1 MKKILVLMSFVL
13 PMTILA
19 QTRPMPKKPNG
30 KTASKNENMRVE
42 KPTHY
47 FYLIIK
53 VEEVK
58 KSKKDES
65 STIFNIESFDSRH
78 SDKIYNTIK
87 DKTSIIEVLNVLG
100 RRGWELVSVNNENYY
115 FKNSEL
121 AKKR

>member
-1 MKKILVLMSFVL
+1 MKKFLVLMIFVFPL
-13 PMTILA
+13 ATLA

-53 VEEVK
+53 VDEVK
-58 KSKKDES
+58 KSKKDEP
-65 STIFNIESFDSRH
+65 STIFNVESFDSRH
-78 SDKIYNTIK
+78 ADKIYNTIK

>member
-1 MKKILVLMSFVL
+1 MKKILVLMIFVFPL
-13 PMTILA
+13 ATLA
-19 QTRPMPKKPNG
+19 QVRPMPKKPNI

-42 KPTHY
+42 KPTRY

-58 KSKKDES
+58 KSKKDEP
-65 STIFNIESFDSRH
+65 STIFKIESFDSRY

-100 RRGWELVSVNNENYY
+100 PRGWELVSVDNENYY

>member
-1 MKKILVLMSFVL
+1 MKKFLVLMIFVFPL
-13 PMTILA
+13 ATLA
-19 QTRPMPKKPNG
+19 QTRPMPNKPNG
-30 KTASKNENMRVE
+30 KTVSKNENMRVE

-53 VEEVK
+53 VDEVK
-58 KSKKDES
+58 KSKKDEP
-65 STIFNIESFDSRH
+65 STIFNVESFDSRH

>member
-1 MKKILVLMSFVL
+1 MKKFLVLMIFVFPL
-13 PMTILA
+13 ATLA
-19 QTRPMPKKPNG
+19 QTRLMPKKPNG

-58 KSKKDES
+58 KSKKDEP

-121 AKKR
+121 ARKR